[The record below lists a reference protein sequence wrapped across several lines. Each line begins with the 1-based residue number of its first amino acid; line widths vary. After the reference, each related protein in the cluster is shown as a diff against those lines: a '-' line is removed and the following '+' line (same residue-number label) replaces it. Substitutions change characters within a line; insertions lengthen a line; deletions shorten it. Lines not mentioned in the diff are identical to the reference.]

1 MPADIPAPDLVPD
14 PVPTSAPDPVPTA
27 AADLVPTAVANTAPT
42 SAPTSA
48 PTPARNPRFAVGV
61 LAFCGV
67 VVAVMQTIVVPLLPH
82 IPKLTGATPAAASWL
97 VTVTLLTGA
106 VFTPVLGRVGDMYGK
121 RRVLVA
127 SLMVLVLGSVL
138 CAISSHIGVL
148 ITGRALQGAAI
159 AVVPLGISILRDELP
174 PERVLSAVALM
185 SSTLGIGA
193 AIGLPVAAL
202 VVENFDWHTMFW
214 VSGAIGVI
222 DILLVLRCV
231 PESPLR
237 TRGRFDAVG
246 ALGLSGA
253 LVCLLLAVTQGSD
266 WGWTS
271 GRTIGLLVAAFV
283 VASAWG
289 AYELRVP
296 TPMVDLRVSARP
308 AVLLTNV
315 AALLIGFAFYANSLV
330 TAQMVQEPKETGYGL
345 GASLVVSGLCLLPG
359 GVMMVALSPV
369 SARISRAYGPKVS
382 LALAGGVIAVGYVVR
397 YFTSHSLWLIIAGA
411 TVVASGTALAYSAL
425 PALVMRGVPV
435 GETGA
440 ANGLNTLMRS
450 IGQACC
456 SATVAAVLSG
466 LTFRVGGGLVA
477 PTLHAYQ
484 VVFLIAGG
492 AALAALLVT
501 LCLPGGRT
509 AAAGTVES
517 GGDTAGARKDGART
531 TSVHETQETQ

>member
-1 MPADIPAPDLVPD
+1 MTAPAPAA
-14 PVPTSAPDPVPTA
+14 APDH
-27 AADLVPTAVANTAPT
+27 
-42 SAPTSA
+42 
-48 PTPARNPRFAVGV
+48 PRFAVGV

-67 VVAVMQTIVVPLLPH
+67 VVAIMQTIVVPLLPH
-82 IPKLTGATPAAASWL
+82 IPELTGATPAAASWL

-127 SLMVLVLGSVL
+127 SLAVLVAGSVL
-138 CAISSHIGVL
+138 CAASSHIGLL
-148 ITGRALQGAAI
+148 IAGRALQGAAI

-193 AIGLPVAAL
+193 AVGLPVAA
-202 VVENFDWHTMFW
+202 VVIENFEWHTMFW
-214 VSGAIGVI
+214 VSGVIGLI
-222 DILLVLRCV
+222 DIALVLRFV

-237 TRGRFDAVG
+237 SRGRFDVLG
-246 ALGLSGA
+246 ALGLTAA
-253 LVCLLLAVTQGSD
+253 LVCLLLAVTQGGG

-271 GRTIGLLVAAFV
+271 VRTLGLLVAALV
-283 VASAWG
+283 IALVWG
-289 AYELRVP
+289 AYELRVG

-330 TAQMVQEPKETGYGL
+330 TAQMVQEPKATGYGL

-359 GVMMVALSPV
+359 GVTMVALSPV
-369 SARISRAYGPKVS
+369 SARISAKHGPRTS
-382 LALAGGVIAVGYVVR
+382 LALAAGIIAVGYVVR

-411 TVVASGTALAYSAL
+411 TVVSAGTAIAYSAL

-435 GETGA
+435 SETGA

-450 IGQACC
+450 VGQAFC
-456 SATVAAVLSG
+456 SATVAAVLANM
-466 LTFRVGGGLVA
+466 TFVAAGREA
-477 PTLHAYQ
+477 PTLGAYRL
-484 VVFLIAGG
+484 VFMIAAG
-492 AALAALLVT
+492 AAVLALGVT
-501 LCLPGGRT
+501 LCLPGRRRGDGTVGRT
-509 AAAGTVES
+509 RRSS
-517 GGDTAGARKDGART
+517 GRTRAMPIQEGA
-531 TSVHETQETQ
+531 

>member
-1 MPADIPAPDLVPD
+1 MPADIPAP
-14 PVPTSAPDPVPTA
+14 TA
-27 AADLVPTAVANTAPT
+27 ATITGEQAPH
-42 SAPTSA
+42 
-48 PTPARNPRFAVGV
+48 PRFAVGV

-82 IPKLTGATPAAASWL
+82 IPALTGASPAAASWL

-138 CAISSHIGVL
+138 CAVSSHIGVL
-148 ITGRALQGAAI
+148 IAGRALQGAAL
-159 AVVPLGISILRDELP
+159 AVAPLGISILRDELP

-214 VSGAIGVI
+214 VSGAIGVL
-222 DILLVLRCV
+222 DILLVLWCV
-231 PESPLR
+231 PESPIR
-237 TRGRFDAVG
+237 TRGRFDVVG
-246 ALGLSGA
+246 ALGLSGT
-253 LVCLLLAVTQGSD
+253 LVCLLLAVTQGAD

-271 GRTIGLLVAAFV
+271 ARTVSLLVAAV
-283 VASAWG
+283 VLAPVWG
-289 AYELRVP
+289 AYELRVA

-330 TAQMVQEPKETGYGL
+330 TAQMVQEPKATGYGL

-369 SARISRAYGPKVS
+369 SARISAKYGPKIS
-382 LALAGGVIAVGYVVR
+382 LAVAAGVIAAGYVVR
-397 YFTSHSLWLIIAGA
+397 YFTSHSLWSIIAGA
-411 TVVASGTALAYSAL
+411 TVVASGTAIAYSAL

-435 GETGA
+435 SETGA

-450 IGQACC
+450 VGQAFC
-456 SATVAAVLSG
+456 SATVAAVLAN
-466 LTFRVGGGLVA
+466 LTFLAGGRTA

-484 VVFLIAGG
+484 VVFLIAAG

-501 LCLPGGRT
+501 LFLPGARRSAT
-509 AAAGTVES
+509 GTVEGS
-517 GGDTAGARKDGART
+517 RDAARDREDGVRT
-531 TSVHETQETQ
+531 MSIREGT

>member
-1 MPADIPAPDLVPD
+1 MPADIPAP
-14 PVPTSAPDPVPTA
+14 TTGTTTA
-27 AADLVPTAVANTAPT
+27 AAEAPH
-42 SAPTSA
+42 
-48 PTPARNPRFAVGV
+48 PRFAVGV

-82 IPKLTGATPAAASWL
+82 IPALTGASPAAASWL

-127 SLMVLVLGSVL
+127 SLLVLVVGSVL
-138 CAISSHIGVL
+138 CAVSSHIGVL
-148 ITGRALQGAAI
+148 ITGRALQGAAL
-159 AVVPLGISILRDELP
+159 AVLPLGISILRDELP

-222 DILLVLRCV
+222 DIVLVLWCV

-237 TRGRFDAVG
+237 TRGRFDALG

-253 LVCLLLAVTQGSD
+253 LVCLLLAVTQGAD

-271 GRTIGLLVAAFV
+271 ARTVGLLAAAVV
-283 VASAWG
+283 VALIWG
-289 AYELRVP
+289 AYELRVAS
-296 TPMVDLRVSARP
+296 PMVDLRVSARP
-308 AVLLTNV
+308 AVLLTNI

-359 GVMMVALSPV
+359 GVMMVVLSPV
-369 SARISRAYGPKVS
+369 SARISAKYGPKVS
-382 LALAGGVIAVGYVVR
+382 LALAAGVIGCGYVVR
-397 YFTSHSLWLIIAGA
+397 YFTSHNLWLIIGGA
-411 TVVASGTALAYSAL
+411 TVVASGTAIAYSAL

-435 GETGA
+435 SETGA

-450 IGQACC
+450 IGQAFC
-456 SATVAAVLSG
+456 SATVAAVLANI
-466 LTFRVGGGLVA
+466 TFRVGGRTA

-484 VVFLIAGG
+484 LVFLIAAG

-509 AAAGTVES
+509 PATGATGSTGVTGEAGGTAGAGTVE
-517 GGDTAGARKDGART
+517 GNRDVPGDRKDGVRT
-531 TSVHETQETQ
+531 MPIQEGA